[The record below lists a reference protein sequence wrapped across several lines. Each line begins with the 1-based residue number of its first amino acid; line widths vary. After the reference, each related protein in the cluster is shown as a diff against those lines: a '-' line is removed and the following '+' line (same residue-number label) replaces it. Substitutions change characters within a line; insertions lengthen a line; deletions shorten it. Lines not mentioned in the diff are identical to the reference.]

1 MSESTLDNVLG
12 EEEFFALYPKKEPK
26 NVPSKISEVSS
37 RLLDIEIEKLE
48 CESMDDYDYD

>member
-37 RLLDIEIEKLE
+37 RLIDIEIEKLE